1 MNIQLTDYGVSVLQE
16 TEKPL
21 DITKFVL
28 GSSFGYNLTGVESIQ
43 GVSVY
48 QGKPIGPNVINAN
61 VYKYSISMDYMVG
74 PFIFGEIALYDKNNK
89 CVAVACNEAPIEKK
103 AVNNQGNGTSM
114 RIDIYLSMV
123 AGQYNMWI
131 DSIGSDIKY
140 QIPVLKSIDSL
151 PTVAQSDPN
160 CYIIAP
166 LSNDT
171 SSVLAYC
178 AGSTGLWNFDCYTFN
193 NVREYPILEAKATSL
208 TIDISKLAKES
219 QGELSP
225 NFYGDKIIEFSSG
238 NCYSICRTVSTV
250 SIVANKAVISFKT
263 PLAIIPQVGDTLLY
277 FSRSQISVSDL
288 ILPIATKDNLGT
300 VIVGAGLDITPAGVL
315 TPIFPVESVNGY
327 IGAVQLSISDIDDA
341 AKVASTNSYDD
352 LDDLPA
358 PYVLPK
364 ASADE
369 LGGFKTSADFIV
381 DKDGRLTT
389 STPRVKSVNNVLP
402 NAETGNIELNVG
414 SLIDGLIN
422 PTQLI
427 ENQDLNSVIK
437 DGIYYTD
444 GSTNVVNSP
453 FTLTEEFSLEVVATK
468 NGCVQR
474 ISTNSD
480 VYLRANIL
488 GMWSNW
494 AKALTNANL
503 PIATS
508 TVLGAMMVGQGLTV
522 TEEGV
527 VSASV
532 ISFNGRNGEI
542 KLTNAD
548 VIEALQPQLDKPG
561 GLALLNE
568 APKREPN
575 EDEDPED
582 PEIIARDN
590 QDEMQYGRIKFNQ
603 LTFGALYSFG
613 RWDAE
618 ANSINEDAEM
628 KLLDGGRIITLDKSG
643 KDYIE
648 WQADGYIVQ
657 VTKAGTTLVDNLGD
671 WQVGDLVVSL
681 NGSWNLLGR
690 NYRIYGTDNQ
700 IVANR
705 SGKDITLSLAESGV
719 TSGTYCNVKVDK
731 YGRVIEASNT
741 ITAGTF

>member
-16 TEKPL
+16 IEKPL
-21 DITKFVL
+21 DISKFVL
-28 GSSFGYNLTGVESIQ
+28 GSSFGYSLTGVEAIQ

-74 PFIFGEIALYDKNNK
+74 PFIFGEIALYDKTNT

-140 QIPVLKSIDSL
+140 QIPVLKNIDSL

-193 NVREYPILEAKATSL
+193 NVREYPIIEAKATSL
-208 TIDISKLAKES
+208 TMDISKLSKENRA
-219 QGELSP
+219 ELAPS
-225 NFYGDKIIEFSSG
+225 FYGDKIIEFSSG
-238 NCYSICRTVSTV
+238 GCFSICRTVSTISV
-250 SIVANKAVISFKT
+250 VGTKAVVSFKT
-263 PLAIIPQVGDTLLY
+263 PLAIIPQPGDTLLY

-288 ILPIATKDNLGT
+288 ILPVATKDNLGT
-300 VIVGAGLDITPAGVL
+300 VIVGAGLDVTPEGVL

-327 IGAVQLSISDIDDA
+327 VGAVELAITDIKDA
-341 AKVASTNSYDD
+341 AKVAVSNSYED
-352 LDDLPA
+352 LDDLPI

-364 ASADE
+364 ASTDE
-369 LGGFKTSADFIV
+369 LGGFKTSEDFV
-381 DKDGRLTT
+381 LDKDGRLTT
-389 STPRVKSVNNVLP
+389 STPRVKTVNGVAP
-402 NAETGNIELNVG
+402 DAQTGNVELDVG
-414 SLIDGLIN
+414 SMIRGLIN
-422 PTQLI
+422 PTQLT
-427 ENQDLNSVIK
+427 ENEDLNSVVK
-437 DGIYYTD
+437 DGLYYTD

-453 FTLTEEFSLEVVATK
+453 FTLTEEFSLEVVSTK
-468 NGCVQR
+468 NGCIQR
-474 ISTNSD
+474 ISNNSD

-494 AKALTNANL
+494 AKVITNANL
-503 PIATS
+503 PIATA
-508 TVLGAMMVGQGLTV
+508 TVLGAMMVGSGLTV

-527 VSASV
+527 VSANV
-532 ISFNGRNGEI
+532 VSFNGREGEI

-548 VIEALQPQLDKPG
+548 VIEALQATIDKPG
-561 GLALLNE
+561 GFTVLNE
-568 APKREPN
+568 VPKRDTEG
-575 EDEDPED
+575 EDPED
-582 PEIIARDN
+582 PAIIARDN
-590 QDEMQYGRIKFNQ
+590 QDTMQYGRIKFNQ
-603 LTFGALYSFG
+603 LTYGAWYSFG
-613 RWDAE
+613 QWDAE
-618 ANSINEDAEM
+618 ANSINGDAEM
-628 KLLDGGRIITLDKSG
+628 KLLDGGRIITLDKEG

-657 VTKAGTTLVDNLGD
+657 VTKGGSTLVDSLGD
-671 WQVGDLVVSL
+671 WQVGDLVVSI
-681 NGSWNLLGR
+681 NGAWNLMGR
-690 NYRIYGTDNQ
+690 NYRIYGTDKQ
-700 IVANR
+700 IIATR
-705 SGKDITLSLAESGV
+705 KGKDITFSLAESGV
-719 TSGTYCNVKVDK
+719 TEGTYCNITVDK
-731 YGRVIEASNT
+731 FGRVIEASNT